1 MSHHGGPTNSV
12 EDMSVALDT
21 GVPWINRV
29 QILSGGQELENID
42 SHNRLY
48 AIMQSIQGNPEQ
60 AGEWSLTQ
68 KEHFPATGTT
78 AASVATAP
86 AVTTA
91 NAAAG
96 TAIGDFGAAP
106 NAATDAAAVTTG
118 FADFTNAAGV
128 LDEVKAIASETV
140 NRVLTRVDTRLG
152 QVETAL
158 GAIATATDTRTA
170 DQANFGKFK
179 FSATDSDKNGRLAGA
194 QRPGESGGKFTYN
207 FNVISAILSQPK
219 YFPLIFT
226 NLGLDIYLY
235 LEDAVNVGV
244 YHNLTRN
251 TASGNKFS
259 YQITDVRYH
268 CHMVDV
274 DRSFYDRMRQSM
286 MASGGVLQLSG
297 TTYKHYQDNFS
308 NKTPTHNLQISTR
321 VKSLNNLYV
330 RPQREV
336 FNNKGDRFCI
346 STGEGCGILDYK
358 FRIGSMQYPQQAI
371 KVSASNKGESYNELR
386 KCVGVLG
393 NYMHN
398 SWINQLTYAIG
409 PLPADQIAATFDDNA
424 DSAGAAD
431 NGNGAN
437 AKSGANKSFFVAAY
451 GFEGFAKTA
460 AESGINVSDRALPV
474 VCEITRGVMTTDGT
488 AEADTRIRYDIFAE
502 TDMIIY
508 LTADG
513 QMSTRI

>member
-1 MSHHGGPTNSV
+1 
-12 EDMSVALDT
+12 
-21 GVPWINRV
+21 
-29 QILSGGQELENID
+29 
-42 SHNRLY
+42 
-48 AIMQSIQGNPEQ
+48 
-60 AGEWSLTQ
+60 
-68 KEHFPATGTT
+68 
-78 AASVATAP
+78 
-86 AVTTA
+86 
-91 NAAAG
+91 
-96 TAIGDFGAAP
+96 
-106 NAATDAAAVTTG
+106 
-118 FADFTNAAGV
+118 
-128 LDEVKAIASETV
+128 
-140 NRVLTRVDTRLG
+140 
-152 QVETAL
+152 
-158 GAIATATDTRTA
+158 
-170 DQANFGKFK
+170 
-179 FSATDSDKNGRLAGA
+179 
-194 QRPGESGGKFTYN
+194 
-207 FNVISAILSQPK
+207 
-219 YFPLIFT
+219 
-226 NLGLDIYLY
+226 
-235 LEDAVNVGV
+235 
-244 YHNLTRN
+244 
-251 TASGNKFS
+251 
-259 YQITDVRYH
+259 
-268 CHMVDV
+268 MVDV

-286 MASGGVLQLSG
+286 MASGGVLQFSG

-409 PLPADQIAATFDDNA
+409 PLPEDQIGTAAESFADNA

-474 VCEITRGVMTTDGT
+474 VCEITRGVMTEDGT